1 MNVRQVLGRLAPSHQ
16 NSPGQTQVT
25 LHFTSS
31 SAATIFK
38 ILFCRTME
46 ITAENFR
53 EKLPDIEKAID
64 TATFL
69 AIDGEFTGRQ

>member
-1 MNVRQVLGRLAPSHQ
+1 
-16 NSPGQTQVT
+16 
-25 LHFTSS
+25 
-31 SAATIFK
+31 
-38 ILFCRTME
+38 ME

-69 AIDGEFTGRQ
+69 AIDGEFTGR